1 MGTND
6 HAYKLL
12 FSHAKM
18 VEELL
23 RGFVHEDWV
32 EQVDFS
38 TLEKCNASYVTDDLR
53 ERHDDVI
60 WRVQL
65 RNQWLYVYLLI
76 EFQSEVDRLMGIRI
90 MTYLGLLYQ
99 DLSRTGEVRP
109 GGLFPPV
116 LPIVL
121 YNGRPRWTAPTDVA
135 ELIAPGP
142 GKLRD
147 YLPRLRYLLIEEG
160 AVPPASLA
168 ARNLVA
174 SLFALERCRTPRQIK
189 ETLEHLIHWWRE
201 PEQTGLRRSFTVW
214 IGRVLLPGKVPGHQ
228 FPEFQE
234 LQEVPPMLEETV
246 KEWVQEWKAQGLA
259 EGRAEGRAEGLA
271 EGLAKVLAKSREI
284 ARLLLQRGDPPEE
297 VARITG
303 LSLEEVRAIAQ
314 RPCHLAD
321 EATPYQAT
329 PPDGKKPEQL

>member
-1 MGTND
+1 MSPHD

-32 EQVDFS
+32 AQVDFS

-53 ERHDDVI
+53 ERHSDVI
-60 WRVQL
+60 WRVRL
-65 RNQWLYVYLLI
+65 RDQWLYVYLLI
-76 EFQSEVDRLMGIRI
+76 EFQSEVDRLMSIRI

-99 DLSRTGEVRP
+99 DLARTGEVAP
-109 GGLFPPV
+109 GQRFPPV

-121 YNGRPRWTAPTDVA
+121 YNGRPRWTAPTSLAD
-135 ELIAPGP
+135 LIAPGP

-147 YLPRLRYLLIEEG
+147 YLPQLRYLLIDEG
-160 AVPPASLA
+160 ACSAESLA
-168 ARNLVA
+168 TRNLVA
-174 SLFALERCRTPRQIK
+174 SLFALERCQTPQQIK
-189 ETLEHLIHWWRE
+189 ETLERLIDWWHE
-201 PEQTGLRRSFTVW
+201 PEQTGLRRSFTIW
-214 IGRVLLPGKVPGHQ
+214 IGRVLLPGKVPGKY
-228 FPEFQE
+228 FPEFQA

-246 KEWVQEWKAQGLA
+246 KEWVKEWKAQGLA
-259 EGRAEGRAEGLA
+259 EGRAEGWAEGRAEG
-271 EGLAKVLAKSREI
+271 ERAKSLEI

-303 LSLEEVRAIAQ
+303 LSLDEIRSMTHSPPPHVSDEVA
-314 RPCHLAD
+314 
-321 EATPYQAT
+321 PYQAN
-329 PPDGKKPEQL
+329 PPSEKKSEQP